1 MKRLHLTVAVSA
13 VIALSVGAPA
23 SAVAPSIITSAQGSS
38 AISVSWTGSLTYE
51 LQVKLGGASGTV
63 VQSSSGTGSGPVS
76 FTGLIN
82 GTTYTVVMKDTSDN
96 STTSATVT
104 PEVDRPSAPTN
115 LDVTSPCA
123 LTLKATWDAPVD
135 PGSLGVRSYVATASI
150 AGVEVQRKALSQL
163 ENVFEVFQSPT
174 SLVEVRVFAV
184 DDLGQSPNFAS
195 VQAKPDSSA
204 ACAQPAGESDSSP
217 DSGAGG
223 GGGGGVPAV
232 GGEALPG
239 VPKSLAGSDR
249 VATSIVV
256 AEADFTPVG
265 TNPTAQSNLRAKAA
279 VVASSTS
286 FPDALAAGPLAYSKV
301 APLFL
306 TGKSSLDSRVSA
318 SMSKLVPSGSTVYLV
333 GGESAISP
341 VVATAIAD
349 LGYSVQRLAG
359 IDRYET
365 AVKVAQAL
373 GNPNKAFA
381 ATGLDFPDALSAGLG
396 KTPAEVII
404 VAARE
409 GGSILLTRGSAI
421 PASVGGYLLEN
432 PGVIVSAV
440 GGPAASA
447 FPSATKYV
455 GVDRFETA
463 VKLAEAFPPTSVT
476 AGVAS
481 GSNFPDGLVSAPYLA
496 RRGGVLLLTRQ
507 LVVPSATATYIKATT
522 KIDVLQV
529 FGGLSV
535 VSDAARRT
543 LATYL

>member
-13 VIALSVGAPA
+13 VIALSMGASA
-23 SAVAPSIITSAQGSS
+23 SAVAPSIIASPQGSS

-63 VQSSSGTGSGPVS
+63 VQTSSGTGSGPVS

-150 AGVEVQRKALSQL
+150 AGVEVDRKTLSQL

-195 VQAKPDSSA
+195 VQAKPDSSV

-249 VATSIVV
+249 VATSIAV
-256 AEADFTPVG
+256 AEADFTPVD

-279 VVASSTS
+279 VVASSAS

-306 TGKSSLDSRVSA
+306 TGKSSLDSRVST
-318 SMSKLVPSGSTVYLV
+318 SMTKLVPAGSTVYLV
-333 GGESAISP
+333 GGESAVSASVASSISG
-341 VVATAIAD
+341 
-349 LGYSVQRLAG
+349 LGFTVQRLAG
-359 IDRYET
+359 MDRYET

-381 ATGLDFPDALSAGLG
+381 ATGLDFPDALSAG
-396 KTPAEVII
+396 I

-432 PGVIVSAV
+432 PGVVVSAV
-440 GGPAASA
+440 GGPAAAA

-481 GSNFPDGLVSAPYLA
+481 GLNYPDGLVSAPYLA

-507 LVVPSATATYIKATT
+507 LVVPSATANYIKATT

-535 VSDAARRT
+535 VSDTARRT